1 MRGSVAGMT
10 HPAAPQPSRRAL
22 LRGVA
27 AAGLGLAW
35 AARARV
41 PQALAAPPGPGAP
54 LPLMGPMV
62 GHATPTTCSLWASAG
77 VGARLSVALRRA
89 DEPVAAAR
97 RLPLAADPEDPA
109 VQRIT
114 LAGLE
119 PGARYAYQ
127 LAWNEHEEPGWAGAF
142 ATPRP
147 EGTRGLTRLAT
158 SSCMKPSFPGT
169 SFELLRAAQPDFHL
183 LLGDNAYHDSTQEEL
198 IWRAH
203 REMRAVPQL
212 ARLLREVPTYATWD
226 DHDFAGDDTDGTHVG
241 KRRSLRCFRAL
252 FANPAYGLPGVPG
265 VFCSFRWNDLEVF
278 LLDVRY
284 HRSPNKQPDGP
295 GKRMLGEAQMEW
307 LAGGLA
313 ASTATFKLVAS
324 SSVLDSPEG
333 DSWQQFPTDR
343 ARLFSV
349 LREHAVG
356 GVVFLTGDLH
366 WCEVRVH
373 PPALTGT
380 YGVPEVISSGIANSK
395 ARGFAVLEAD
405 TAQDDPVLRVRLL
418 DGRQR
423 VTAEHAFLRSA
434 LGPSPR

>member
-10 HPAAPQPSRRAL
+10 RPAAPQPSRRAL
-22 LRGVA
+22 LRGA
-27 AAGLGLAW
+27 AAASLGLAL
-35 AARARV
+35 AARGRA

-62 GHATPTTCSLWASAG
+62 GHATPTTCSLWAAAG
-77 VGARLSVALRRA
+77 AGARLSVALRRA
-89 DEPVAAAR
+89 GEPASAAR
-97 RLPLAADPEDPA
+97 RLPLVADPEDPA

-114 LAGLE
+114 LTGLE
-119 PGARYAYQ
+119 PATRYAYQ
-127 LAWNEHEEPGWAGAF
+127 LAWNEHEEPGWAGRL
-142 ATPRP
+142 ATPRL

-169 SFELLRAAQPDFHL
+169 SFELLRAAQPDVHL

-226 DHDFAGDDTDGTHVG
+226 DHDYAGDNTDGTHVG

-252 FANPAYGLPGVPG
+252 FANPSYGLPGVPG

-295 GKRMLGEAQMEW
+295 GKRMLGEAQMAW
-307 LAGGLA
+307 LAAGLA

-324 SSVLDSPEG
+324 GSVLDSPEG

-343 ARLFSV
+343 ARLFAI
-349 LREHAVG
+349 LREQAVG

-380 YGVPEVISSGIANSK
+380 YAVPEVISSGIANSTQ
-395 ARGFAVLEAD
+395 RGFALLEAD
-405 TAQDDPVLRVRLL
+405 TAQDDPRLRVRLV
-418 DGRQR
+418 DGQGRTLGAQEFR
-423 VTAEHAFLRSA
+423 RSE
-434 LGPSPR
+434 LGPAAR